1 MDLPVLKQHCE
12 TLATARGW
20 PSPTFIK
27 AGASGAVFRLEH
39 PAHGL
44 TALKIYDPQYFEG
57 DNAVVEVERL
67 VLQKQLAGHQHPS
80 LVTTIEVIEMPVEK
94 TWAIIMEFCP
104 WPDLSDVIAKVPNI
118 LVPSII
124 DQLAKAVAFLDGL
137 GLVHRDIKP
146 ANIAISQD
154 FETIKLLDFGVLR
167 KTKVDEG
174 NGTDIK
180 QKHRFVATAQYSPP
194 EYIMREEAIESFD
207 ALNIYQIGA
216 TLHDLIMKRSIF
228 AEEAETL
235 NRYVLF
241 KAILEK
247 TPTVFNNEIPARLNS
262 VCRASLIKDPAARVQ
277 RVTLDDFYDRH
288 DDLDTLRRRLQTQ
301 SRVEQIRA
309 APRLA
314 AWKPKVRA
322 WVASAARA
330 ERAVLGP
337 YVLAN
342 KGSGAGP
349 GWTLTFDNAGLS
361 IDVLFKTN
369 AAEGVVRVMFVTNTL
384 IEYDVLSITADGLST
399 PEDLVVDQLREQLL
413 VALDSSQSD
422 AAVNS

>member
-1 MDLPVLKQHCE
+1 MDLPLLKEHCQ
-12 TLATARGW
+12 TLAAARGW

-44 TALKIYDPQYFEG
+44 VALKIYDPQYFEG
-57 DNAVVEVERL
+57 DNAVIEVARL
-67 VLQKQLAGHQHPS
+67 VLQKQLAGHEHPS

-94 TWAIIMEFCP
+94 TWAVIMEFCP
-104 WPDLSDVIAKVPNI
+104 WPDLSDVIAKVPNS

-124 DQLAKAVAFLDGL
+124 DQLAKAVEFLDSL

-154 FETIKLLDFGVLR
+154 FKTIKLLDFGVLR
-167 KTKVDEG
+167 RTKVDEG
-174 NGTDIK
+174 NGTDVK
-180 QKHRFVATAQYSPP
+180 QKYRFVATAQYSPP
-194 EYIMREEAIESFD
+194 EYIMREEAVDAFD

-216 TLHDLIMKRSIF
+216 TLHDLIMKRPIF

-247 TPTVFNNEIPARLNS
+247 VPTVFNNEIPARLNS
-262 VCRASLIKDPAARVQ
+262 VCRASLVKDPQARVQ
-277 RVTLDDFYDRH
+277 RVTLSDFYDRQ
-288 DDLDTLRRRLQTQ
+288 DDPDTLRRRLQTQ
-301 SRVEQIRA
+301 PKAEQARA
-309 APRLA
+309 VPRLA

-337 YVLAN
+337 YVLTN
-342 KGSGAGP
+342 KGPGAGA
-349 GWTLTFDNAGLS
+349 GWTLTFDNARLA
-361 IDVLFKTN
+361 IDVLLKTD
-369 AAEGVVRVMFVTNTL
+369 AAEGTVRVVFATNTS
-384 IEYDVLSITADGLST
+384 IEYDVLAITAEGLST
-399 PEDLVVDQLREQLL
+399 PEDLVVDQFREQLL

-422 AAVNS
+422 AVVDA